1 MPRPGREAAEAKRKR
16 TLPWRPS
23 GALRKGPEAIYDTMQ
38 YGRAMTTKAHRILG
52 GLNLLEK
59 LIIFRKGNTEATE
72 AARRLGTQRWG
83 WDVLESMPGSALRGS
98 QRSVKLDPWPPR
110 SS

>member
-1 MPRPGREAAEAKRKR
+1 MPRPGREAAEAKPKR

-23 GALRKGPEAIYDTMQ
+23 GALRKGPEAIATMQ
-38 YGRAMTTKAHRILG
+38 YGRAMTTKAHRIPG
-52 GLNLLEK
+52 GLSLLEK
-59 LIIFRKGNTEATE
+59 LIIFRKGNTEAIE

-83 WDVLESMPGSALRGS
+83 WDVPESMPGLALRGS
-98 QRSVKLDPWPPR
+98 QRSVKLNPWPPQ